1 MAVKDIYRRFAAIV
15 KSAAWLGWQ
24 LESNWADPWIF
35 AVITIIRPLA
45 SLFIIIFMFRF
56 ALGPSASADFFNF
69 FFIGNVIYLYV
80 YNVLFGISQV
90 IFEDREHYE
99 VIKYIYISPVNWY
112 LYFIGRGFARFI
124 VASVS
129 CAVTIAAGTL
139 FLPLK
144 FGMSAASVPTFALS
158 FAVGLVSIFF
168 MGIIMCALTLV
179 MARHGNMMSESVSGI
194 FFISCGVIFPISALP
209 EWLQK
214 ISAVIPVS
222 YWLEI
227 SRRLILGTDKT
238 IDGVW
243 HGISTGAL
251 MTRLGVS
258 TVVLFIFSILF
269 FNYMSMLARSK
280 GIIDR
285 TTSY

>member
-1 MAVKDIYRRFAAIV
+1 
-15 KSAAWLGWQ
+15 
-24 LESNWADPWIF
+24 
-35 AVITIIRPLA
+35 
-45 SLFIIIFMFRF
+45 
-56 ALGPSASADFFNF
+56 
-69 FFIGNVIYLYV
+69 
-80 YNVLFGISQV
+80 
-90 IFEDREHYE
+90 
-99 VIKYIYISPVNWY
+99 
-112 LYFIGRGFARFI
+112 
-124 VASVS
+124 
-129 CAVTIAAGTL
+129 
-139 FLPLK
+139 
-144 FGMSAASVPTFALS
+144 MSAASVPTFALS

-251 MTRLGVS
+251 MARLGIS